1 MQIIR
6 IWEEKEGTFIQ
17 YTILFV
23 PLQVNNKHM
32 SELQTYAE
40 AVRVIKD
47 AILRSQY
54 RAASSANKEQLSLY
68 YGIGRYVSQNSR
80 DGFWGKGAIE
90 AISQQLQKELPGLRG
105 FSATNIK
112 YMRSFYEEWSPVV
125 NRQPMADENKILT
138 VSGDSE
144 LDEQLLLTEIRQPL
158 AGEFNW
164 NDFVAIGFSHHI
176 EIITKAKSLDAR
188 LFYIHESA
196 TRFWNK
202 YTLRD
207 YLKADLYNHKGT
219 LPNNFTTTIS
229 NAKQALKTVKAFKDE
244 YLLDFINVEELD
256 TEEADLNERVLEK
269 SIVNN
274 IKRFIMTFGQDF
286 IFIGNQYRIEVSGEE
301 MFVDLL
307 FFNRELNSLVAV
319 ELKSGKFRSSYLGQ
333 LSTYLSALDRYAR
346 KPHENPAIGILLC
359 RDMNQSFVEF
369 AIRDYDKPMGVA
381 TYRATKDMPER
392 LRNALPD
399 IEELKKLL

>member
-1 MQIIR
+1 
-6 IWEEKEGTFIQ
+6 
-17 YTILFV
+17 
-23 PLQVNNKHM
+23 M
-32 SELQTYAE
+32 SILQTYAE
-40 AVRVIKD
+40 AVRVIKE

-54 RAASSANKEQLSLY
+54 RAASAANKEQLSLY
-68 YGIGRYVSQNSR
+68 YGIGCYVSKNSR
-80 DGFWGKGAIE
+80 EGFWGKGAVE

-112 YMRSFYEEWSPVV
+112 NMRSFYEEWSPVI
-125 NRQPMADENKILT
+125 NRQPMADE
-138 VSGDSE
+138 
-144 LDEQLLLTEIRQPL
+144 
-158 AGEFNW
+158 FNW
-164 NDFVAIGFSHHI
+164 SNFVAIGFSHHI

-196 TRFWNK
+196 THFWNK

-207 YLKADLYNHKGT
+207 YLKADLYNHRGT
-219 LPNNFTTTIS
+219 LPNNFTTTMP
-229 NAKQALKTVKAFKDE
+229 NTKQALKAVNAFKDE

-256 TEEADLNERVLEK
+256 TQDEDLNERVFEK
-269 SIVNN
+269 SIVDN
-274 IKRFIMTFGQDF
+274 IKRFILTFGQDF
-286 IFIGNQYRIEVSGEE
+286 IFVGNQYRLKVSGEE

-319 ELKSGKFRSSYLGQ
+319 ELKLGKFRSSYLGQ
-333 LSTYLSALDRYAR
+333 LSTYLSALDTYVR

>member
-1 MQIIR
+1 MVL
-6 IWEEKEGTFIQ
+6 FSSVF
-17 YTILFV
+17 FV
-23 PLQVNNKHM
+23 PLLANNMHM
-32 SELQTYAE
+32 SDLQAYTD
-40 AVRVIKD
+40 AVKVIKE

-54 RAASSANKEQLSLY
+54 RAASSVNKEQLSLY
-68 YGIGRYVSQNSR
+68 YGIGKYVSENSR
-80 DGFWGKGAIE
+80 NGFWGKGAIE
-90 AISQQLQKELPGLRG
+90 TISQQLHKELPGLRG
-105 FSATNIK
+105 FSASNIK
-112 YMRSFYEEWSPVV
+112 NMRPFYEEWSPVI
-125 NRQPMADENKILT
+125 NRQPSADDLKTLT
-138 VSGDSE
+138 VVSESE
-144 LDEQLLLTEIRQPL
+144 LNENLLLVEIRQPS
-158 AGEFNW
+158 ADEFNW
-164 NDFVAIGFSHHI
+164 SDFFAIGFSHHI
-176 EIITKAKSLDAR
+176 EIMAKAKTLEAR

-207 YLKADLYNHKGT
+207 YLKADLYNHRGT
-219 LPNNFTTTIS
+219 LPNNFTSTIPS
-229 NAKQALKTVKAFKDE
+229 TQQALKAVNAFKDE

-256 TEEADLNERVLEK
+256 TQDEDLNERVLEK
-269 SIVNN
+269 SIVDN
-274 IKRFIMTFGQDF
+274 IKRFILTFGQDF
-286 IFIGNQYRIEVSGEE
+286 IFVGNQYRLEVSGEE

-333 LSTYLSALDRYAR
+333 LSTYLSALDTYVR

-359 RDMNQSFVEF
+359 RDISQSFVEF

>member
-1 MQIIR
+1 M
-6 IWEEKEGTFIQ
+6 
-17 YTILFV
+17 
-23 PLQVNNKHM
+23 
-32 SELQTYAE
+32 
-40 AVRVIKD
+40 
-47 AILRSQY
+47 
-54 RAASSANKEQLSLY
+54 Y
-68 YGIGRYVSQNSR
+68 YGIGSYVSKNSR
-80 DGFWGKGAIE
+80 EGFWGKGAIE
-90 AISQQLQKELPGLRG
+90 TISRQLQKELPGLRG

-112 YMRSFYEEWSPVV
+112 NMRSFYEEWSPVINRQPV
-125 NRQPMADENKILT
+125 ADENKMHATVGDSALNEQMLLMEIRQPMADE
-138 VSGDSE
+138 
-144 LDEQLLLTEIRQPL
+144 
-158 AGEFNW
+158 FNW
-164 NDFVAIGFSHHI
+164 SDFVAIGFSHHV
-176 EIITKAKSLDAR
+176 EIIAKAKSLEAR

-207 YLKADLYNHKGT
+207 YLKADLYNHQGM
-219 LPNNFTTTIS
+219 LPNNFATTLS
-229 NAKQALKTVKAFKDE
+229 NAKQVLKAVNAFKDE

-256 TEEADLNERVLEK
+256 TQDDDLNERVLER
-269 SIVNN
+269 SIVDN
-274 IKRFIMTFGQDF
+274 IKRFILTFGQDF
-286 IFIGNQYRIEVSGEE
+286 IFVGNQYRLEVSGEE

-333 LSTYLSALDRYAR
+333 LSTYLSALDACVK

-399 IEELKKLL
+399 IEELKQLIR

>member
-1 MQIIR
+1 MHM
-6 IWEEKEGTFIQ
+6 
-17 YTILFV
+17 
-23 PLQVNNKHM
+23 NNI
-32 SELQTYAE
+32 QTYNE
-40 AVRVIKD
+40 AVRVIKE

-54 RAASSANKEQLSLY
+54 RAASSVNKEQLSLY
-68 YGIGRYVSQNSR
+68 YGIGKYVSENSR
-80 DGFWGKGAIE
+80 NGFWGKGAIE
-90 AISQQLQKELPGLRG
+90 TISGRLQKELPGLRG
-105 FSATNIK
+105 FSASNIK
-112 YMRSFYEEWSPVV
+112 NMRSFYEEWSPVINRQPSADDLKTLTV
-125 NRQPMADENKILT
+125 VSESELNENLLLVEIRQPMADE
-138 VSGDSE
+138 
-144 LDEQLLLTEIRQPL
+144 
-158 AGEFNW
+158 FNW
-164 NDFVAIGFSHHI
+164 SDFFAIGFSHHI
-176 EIITKAKSLDAR
+176 EIMAKAKTLKAR

-207 YLKADLYNHKGT
+207 YLKADLYNHRGT
-219 LPNNFTTTIS
+219 LPNNFTTTIPS
-229 NAKQALKTVKAFKDE
+229 AQQALKAVNAFKDE

-256 TEEADLNERVLEK
+256 TQDEDLNERVLEK
-269 SIVNN
+269 SIVDN
-274 IKRFIMTFGQDF
+274 IKRFILTFGQDF
-286 IFIGNQYRIEVSGEE
+286 IFVGNQYRLEVSGEE

-333 LSTYLSALDRYAR
+333 LSTYLSALDTYVR

-359 RDMNQSFVEF
+359 RDINQSFVEF

>member
-1 MQIIR
+1 
-6 IWEEKEGTFIQ
+6 
-17 YTILFV
+17 
-23 PLQVNNKHM
+23 M
-32 SELQTYAE
+32 SEIQVYTE
-40 AVRVIKD
+40 AVRVIKE

-54 RAASSANKEQLSLY
+54 RAASSVNKEQLSLY
-68 YGIGRYVSQNSR
+68 YGIGHYVSKNSR

-105 FSATNIK
+105 FSVSNIK
-112 YMRSFYEEWSPVV
+112 NMRSFYEEWSPVINRQPSADDLKTLTV
-125 NRQPMADENKILT
+125 VSELELNEKLLLVEIRQPMADEF
-138 VSGDSE
+138 SWS
-144 LDEQLLLTEIRQPL
+144 
-158 AGEFNW
+158 
-164 NDFVAIGFSHHI
+164 DFFAIGFSHHI
-176 EIITKAKSLDAR
+176 EIMAKAKTLDAR

-207 YLKADLYNHKGT
+207 YLKADLYNHRGV
-219 LPNNFTTTIS
+219 LPNNFTSTIPS
-229 NAKQALKTVKAFKDE
+229 SQQALKAVNSFKDE
-244 YLLDFINVEELD
+244 YLLDFINIQELD
-256 TEEADLNERVLEK
+256 EQNEDLNERVIEK
-269 SIVNN
+269 AIVDNV
-274 IKRFIMTFGQDF
+274 KRFILTFGQDF
-286 IFIGNQYRIEVSGEE
+286 IFVGNQYRVEVAGEE

-333 LSTYLSALDRYAR
+333 LSTYLSALDTYVK
-346 KPHENPAIGILLC
+346 KPHENPAIGIVLC

-392 LRNALPD
+392 FRNALPD
-399 IEELKKLL
+399 FEELKKLL

>member
-1 MQIIR
+1 
-6 IWEEKEGTFIQ
+6 
-17 YTILFV
+17 
-23 PLQVNNKHM
+23 M

-125 NRQPMADENKILT
+125 NSQPMADENKILT

-144 LDEQLLLTEIRQPL
+144 LDEQLLLTEIRQP
-158 AGEFNW
+158 AADEFNW

-229 NAKQALKTVKAFKDE
+229 NAKQALKTVKSFKDE

-256 TEEADLNERVLEK
+256 TEEVDLNERVLEK
-269 SIVNN
+269 NIVNN
-274 IKRFIMTFGQDF
+274 IKRFILTFGQDF

>member
-1 MQIIR
+1 M
-6 IWEEKEGTFIQ
+6 GD
-17 YTILFV
+17 
-23 PLQVNNKHM
+23 
-32 SELQTYAE
+32 LQTYAK
-40 AVRVIKD
+40 AVRVIKE

-54 RAASSANKEQLSLY
+54 RATSAANKEQLSLY
-68 YGIGRYVSQNSR
+68 YGIGCYVSKNSR

-90 AISQQLQKELPGLRG
+90 TISQQLQKELPGLRG

-112 YMRSFYEEWSPVV
+112 NMRSFYEEWSPFV
-125 NRQPMADENKILT
+125 NRQPMAD
-138 VSGDSE
+138 D
-144 LDEQLLLTEIRQPL
+144 
-158 AGEFNW
+158 FNW
-164 NDFVAIGFSHHI
+164 SDFVAIGFSHHI

-207 YLKADLYNHKGT
+207 YLKADLYNHRGT
-219 LPNNFTTTIS
+219 LPNNFTATMPST
-229 NAKQALKTVKAFKDE
+229 KQALKAVNAFKDE

-256 TEEADLNERVLEK
+256 TKDEDLNKRVLEK
-269 SIVNN
+269 SIVDN
-274 IKRFIMTFGQDF
+274 IKRFILTFGQDF
-286 IFIGNQYRIEVSGEE
+286 IFVGNQYRLEVSGEE

-307 FFNRELNSLVAV
+307 FFNREINSLVAI

-333 LSTYLSALDRYAR
+333 LSTYLSALDTYVR

-359 RDMNQSFVEF
+359 RDMNQLFVEF

-381 TYRATKDMPER
+381 TFRTSQELPER
-392 LRNALPD
+392 FRKALPN
-399 IEELKKLL
+399 IEDLKKLL

>member
-1 MQIIR
+1 
-6 IWEEKEGTFIQ
+6 
-17 YTILFV
+17 
-23 PLQVNNKHM
+23 M
-32 SELQTYAE
+32 SDLQTYAE
-40 AVRVIKD
+40 AVKVIKD

-138 VSGDSE
+138 VSSDTE
-144 LDEQLLLTEIRQPL
+144 LDEQLLLMEIRQP
-158 AGEFNW
+158 AADEFNW

-229 NAKQALKTVKAFKDE
+229 NAKQALKTVKSFKDE

-274 IKRFIMTFGQDF
+274 IKRFILTFGQDF

>member
-1 MQIIR
+1 MHM
-6 IWEEKEGTFIQ
+6 
-17 YTILFV
+17 
-23 PLQVNNKHM
+23 NNI
-32 SELQTYAE
+32 QTYAE
-40 AVRVIKD
+40 AVGIIKE

-54 RAASSANKEQLSLY
+54 RAASSVNKEQLSLY
-68 YGIGRYVSQNSR
+68 YGIGKYVSENSR
-80 DGFWGKGAIE
+80 NGFWGKGAIE
-90 AISQQLQKELPGLRG
+90 TISQQLHKELPGLRG
-105 FSATNIK
+105 FSASNIK
-112 YMRSFYEEWSPVV
+112 NMRSFYEEWSPVI
-125 NRQPMADENKILT
+125 NRQPSADDLKTLT
-138 VSGDSE
+138 VVSESE
-144 LDEQLLLTEIRQPL
+144 LNENLLLVEIRQPS
-158 AGEFNW
+158 ADEFNW
-164 NDFVAIGFSHHI
+164 SDFFAIGFSHHI
-176 EIITKAKSLDAR
+176 EIMAKAKTLEAR

-207 YLKADLYNHKGT
+207 YLKADLYNHRGT
-219 LPNNFTTTIS
+219 LPNNFTSTIPS
-229 NAKQALKTVKAFKDE
+229 TQQALKAVNAFKDE

-256 TEEADLNERVLEK
+256 TQDEDLNERVLEK
-269 SIVNN
+269 SIVDN
-274 IKRFIMTFGQDF
+274 IKRFILTFGQDF
-286 IFIGNQYRIEVSGEE
+286 IFVGNQYRLEVSGEE

-333 LSTYLSALDRYAR
+333 LSTYLSALDTYVR

-359 RDMNQSFVEF
+359 RDISQSFVEF

>member
-1 MQIIR
+1 M
-6 IWEEKEGTFIQ
+6 
-17 YTILFV
+17 
-23 PLQVNNKHM
+23 
-32 SELQTYAE
+32 
-40 AVRVIKD
+40 
-47 AILRSQY
+47 
-54 RAASSANKEQLSLY
+54 Y
-68 YGIGRYVSQNSR
+68 YGIGCYVSKNSR
-80 DGFWGKGAIE
+80 EGFWGKGAIE

-112 YMRSFYEEWSPVV
+112 NMRSFYEEWSSVI
-125 NRQPMADENKILT
+125 NRQPMADENITLTT
-138 VSGDSE
+138 VSDSA
-144 LDEQLLLTEIRQPL
+144 LNEQMLLMEIRQPM
-158 AGEFNW
+158 ADEFNW
-164 NDFVAIGFSHHI
+164 SDFVAIGFSHHI
-176 EIITKAKSLDAR
+176 EIITKAKSLESR

-202 YTLRD
+202 YVLRD
-207 YLKADLYNHKGT
+207 YLKADLYNHRGT
-219 LPNNFTTTIS
+219 LPNNFTDTMPST
-229 NAKQALKTVKAFKDE
+229 KQALKAVNAFKDE

-256 TEEADLNERVLEK
+256 TQDEDLNERVLEK
-269 SIVNN
+269 SIMDN
-274 IKRFIMTFGQDF
+274 IKRFILTFGQDF
-286 IFIGNQYRIEVSGEE
+286 IFVGNQYRLEVSGEE

-333 LSTYLSALDRYAR
+333 LSIYLSALDTYVR

>member
-1 MQIIR
+1 
-6 IWEEKEGTFIQ
+6 
-17 YTILFV
+17 
-23 PLQVNNKHM
+23 M

-40 AVRVIKD
+40 AVKVIKD

-144 LDEQLLLTEIRQPL
+144 LDEQLLLMEIRQP
-158 AGEFNW
+158 AADEFNW
-164 NDFVAIGFSHHI
+164 NDFVAIGFSQHI

-229 NAKQALKTVKAFKDE
+229 NAKQALKTVKSFKDE

-274 IKRFIMTFGQDF
+274 IKRFILTFGQDF

>member
-1 MQIIR
+1 
-6 IWEEKEGTFIQ
+6 
-17 YTILFV
+17 
-23 PLQVNNKHM
+23 M
-32 SELQTYAE
+32 SDLQTYAE
-40 AVRVIKD
+40 AVKVIKD

-138 VSGDSE
+138 VSSDTE
-144 LDEQLLLTEIRQPL
+144 LDEQLLLMEIRQP
-158 AGEFNW
+158 AADEFNW

-229 NAKQALKTVKAFKDE
+229 NAKQALKTVKSFKDE

-274 IKRFIMTFGQDF
+274 IKRFILTFGQDF

-359 RDMNQSFVEF
+359 WDMNQSFVEF